1 MSMKV
6 RIQLCVM
13 VFLEFFIW
21 GGWLVTT
28 SNYLGTIGFSGSDIG
43 TAYSMNNIAAIVSPF
58 FVGMIADKFFSAQK
72 VLAVMHLLS
81 AVFLYLAA
89 NTTNVISFTIYILAH
104 SLCYMPTLALINSIS
119 FHQMSNPGKQ
129 FPYIRVF
136 GTIGWIVAGLVI
148 SYVLPTN
155 GVVAEKTNQ
164 PLLMAAIASLVLGL
178 YAFTLPNTPPDKS
191 KQTSFGDIL
200 GVKAWSLLKDKSF
213 FIFSLGSLLICI
225 PLAFYYNFTNAYLS
239 DVGMDKAAA
248 IQSLGQVSETL
259 FMILMPFFFVRLGVK
274 KMIALGMLAWV
285 LRYICF
291 SFGASSEIAWIVI
304 TGLVLH
310 GICYDFFFVTG
321 QIYVDKVAPQDI
333 KSCAQGFITLLTYG
347 VGMTIGSLVSGRLVD
362 MCTTADGIRDW
373 TQIWIIPGCIALVV
387 LILFYML
394 FKDVKTEESK

>member
-28 SNYLGTIGFSGSDIG
+28 GNYLTTVGFSGTDISN
-43 TAYSMNNIAAIVSPF
+43 AYAMNNIAAIVSPF

-72 VLAVMHLLS
+72 VLGVMHLLS

-89 NTTNVISFTIYILAH
+89 NTTDVVTFTIYILSH

-129 FPYIRVF
+129 FPIIRVF
-136 GTIGWIVAGLVI
+136 GTIGWIIAGLVI
-148 SYVLPTN
+148 SSMSAEQTN
-155 GVVAEKTNQ
+155 I
-164 PLLMAAIASLVLGL
+164 PLQMAAIVSVILGV

-191 KQTSFGDIL
+191 KEISFSDIL
-200 GVKAWSLLKDKSF
+200 GVKAWSLLKDRSF

-225 PLAFYYNFTNAYLS
+225 PLAFYYNFTNIYLTN
-239 DVGMDKAAA
+239 VGLANAAA
-248 IQSLGQVSETL
+248 LQTIGQASETL

-285 LRYICF
+285 LRYVCF
-291 SFGASSEIAWIVI
+291 AFGASDTVTWMII
-304 TGLVLH
+304 TGLALH

-321 QIYVDKVAPQDI
+321 QVYVDKFAPQEV
-333 KSCAQGFITLLTYG
+333 KSCAQGFVTLLTYG
-347 VGMTIGSLVSGRLVD
+347 VGMTIGSLVAGRLVD
-362 MCTTADGIRDW
+362 MCTTVSENGEKVYNW
-373 TQIWIIPGCIALVV
+373 LQIWMIPGCIALAV
-387 LILFYML
+387 LIMFYML
-394 FKDVKTEESK
+394 FKDVKTEEAK

>member
-28 SNYLGTIGFSGSDIG
+28 SNYLTTIGFSGTDIG

-58 FVGMIADKFFSAQK
+58 FIGMIADKFFSAQK
-72 VLAVMHLLS
+72 VLGVMHLLS
-81 AVFLYLAA
+81 AVFLILAA
-89 NTTNVISFTIYILAH
+89 NTTDVFSFTFYILAH

-119 FHQMSNPGKQ
+119 FHQMKDPGKE
-129 FPYIRVF
+129 FPPIRVL
-136 GTIGWIVAGLVI
+136 GTIGWIVAGWVI
-148 SYVLPTN
+148 TLLKAEQTN
-155 GVVAEKTNQ
+155 I
-164 PLLMAAIASLVLGL
+164 PLIMAAVASGVLGI
-178 YAFTLPNTPPDKS
+178 YAFTLPNTPPDRS

-200 GVKAWSLLKDKSF
+200 GIKAWSLLKDRSF

-225 PLAFYYNFTNAYLS
+225 PLAFYYNFTNVYLTN
-239 DVGMDKAAA
+239 VGMPNPAG
-248 IQSLGQVSETL
+248 IQTLGQISEMV

-274 KMIALGMLAWV
+274 KMIAFGMLAWV

-291 SFGASSEIAWIVI
+291 AFGASDTVTWMII

-321 QIYVDKVAPQDI
+321 QIYVDKFAPQDV
-333 KSCAQGFITLLTYG
+333 KSCAQGFVTLLTYG

-362 MCTTADGIRDW
+362 MCTTVSEEGEKVYNW
-373 TQIWIIPGCIALVV
+373 LQIWLIPGCIALVV
-387 LILFYML
+387 LIMFYML
-394 FKDVKTEESK
+394 FKDVKTEEAK

>member
-28 SNYLGTIGFSGSDIG
+28 SNYLTTIGFSGTDIG

-72 VLAVMHLLS
+72 VLGVMHLLS
-81 AVFLYLAA
+81 AVFLILAA
-89 NTTNVISFTIYILAH
+89 NTTDVFSFTFYILAH

-119 FHQMSNPGKQ
+119 FHQMKDPGKE
-129 FPYIRVF
+129 FPPIRVL
-136 GTIGWIVAGLVI
+136 GTIGWIVAGWVI
-148 SYVLPTN
+148 TLLKAEQTN
-155 GVVAEKTNQ
+155 I
-164 PLLMAAIASLVLGL
+164 PLIMAAVASGVLGI

-200 GVKAWSLLKDKSF
+200 GVKAWSLLKDRSF

-225 PLAFYYNFTNAYLS
+225 PLAFYYNFTNVYLTN
-239 DVGMDKAAA
+239 VGMPNPAG
-248 IQSLGQVSETL
+248 IQTLGQISEMV

-274 KMIALGMLAWV
+274 KMIAFGMLAWV

-291 SFGASSEIAWIVI
+291 AFGASDTVVWMII

-321 QIYVDKVAPQDI
+321 QIYVDKFAPQDV
-333 KSCAQGFITLLTYG
+333 KSCAQGFVTLLTYG

-362 MCTTADGIRDW
+362 MCTTVSEEGEKYI
-373 TQIWIIPGCIALVV
+373 TG
-387 LILFYML
+387 
-394 FKDVKTEESK
+394 FKFG

>member
-28 SNYLGTIGFSGSDIG
+28 SNYLTTIGFSGTDIG

-58 FVGMIADKFFSAQK
+58 FIGMIADKFFSAQK
-72 VLAVMHLLS
+72 VLGVMHLLS
-81 AVFLYLAA
+81 AVFLILAA
-89 NTTNVISFTIYILAH
+89 NTTDVFSFTFYILAH

-119 FHQMSNPGKQ
+119 FHQMKDPGKE
-129 FPYIRVF
+129 FPPIRVL
-136 GTIGWIVAGLVI
+136 GTIGWIVAGWVI
-148 SYVLPTN
+148 TLLKAEQTN
-155 GVVAEKTNQ
+155 I
-164 PLLMAAIASLVLGL
+164 PLTMAAVASGVLGI
-178 YAFTLPNTPPDKS
+178 YAFTLPNTPPDRS

-200 GVKAWSLLKDKSF
+200 GIKAWSLLKDRSF

-225 PLAFYYNFTNAYLS
+225 PLAFYYNFTNVYLTN
-239 DVGMDKAAA
+239 VGMPNPAG
-248 IQSLGQVSETL
+248 IQTLGQISEMV

-274 KMIALGMLAWV
+274 KMIAFGMLAWV

-291 SFGASSEIAWIVI
+291 AFGASDTVTWMII

-321 QIYVDKVAPQDI
+321 QIYVDKFAPQDV
-333 KSCAQGFITLLTYG
+333 KSCAQGFVTLLTYG

-362 MCTTADGIRDW
+362 MCTTVSEEGEKVYNW
-373 TQIWIIPGCIALVV
+373 LQIWLIPGCIALVV
-387 LILFYML
+387 LIMFYML
-394 FKDVKTEESK
+394 FKDVKTEEAK